1 MTTDKNEMDR
11 NLEIVVEEIEKEL
24 RGFNL
29 KEPVIDLRSGVPLW
43 EETIL
48 DKALRNA
55 NFGDSVDEVAEAVEE
70 LRRENQECL
79 LSMTLQALHDD
90 LVSFVAWTLPSG
102 VTAYLVES
110 WNGETELFAIDFK
123 ERSTMAPA
131 EFISAYVNA
140 VFMGKEPDGSKTL
153 RVSPIAVQVNLR
165 SRTKEI
171 EFLESSAT

>member
-1 MTTDKNEMDR
+1 MTDKNEMDR

-110 WNGETELFAIDFK
+110 WNGEAQLFGIDTKCFSD
-123 ERSTMAPA
+123 ER
-131 EFISAYVNA
+131 A
-140 VFMGKEPDGSKTL
+140 VHLVSNLIRSIYMDNGVIQ
-153 RVSPIAVQVNLR
+153 VSPYDVKSNLR
-165 SRTKEI
+165 NRSEEI
-171 EFLESSAT
+171 DLLLVSGAA